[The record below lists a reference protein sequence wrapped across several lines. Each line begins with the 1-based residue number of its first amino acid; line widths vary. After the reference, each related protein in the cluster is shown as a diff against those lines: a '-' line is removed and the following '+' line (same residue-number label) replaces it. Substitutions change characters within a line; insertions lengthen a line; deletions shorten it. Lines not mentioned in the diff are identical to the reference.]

1 MQVSSQYVAVLVAL
15 SLYKPAASAMRIMVE
30 TALYYTY
37 FRTHHAE
44 LATLARDPAFYVEK
58 RDLVEYHKKHTPDFG
73 SLQSRLGVLV
83 RLERWYS
90 TVSAIVHGQIPGA
103 WVEHKIVAEIK
114 NIAATQEVSL
124 YSRKSALGRF
134 FCNGK
139 ETFVIRVAW
148 GPQRG
153 AWYGLCLGRETQK
166 VGPASL
172 VEVLVGGD
180 GFRGL

>member
-114 NIAATQEVSL
+114 NIAATQEVVIRAFIEGEDIVHRLFLCTAGRALWDGFSATAKRHL
-124 YSRKSALGRF
+124 LSGLRGDLKEALGMDS
-134 FCNGK
+134 
-139 ETFVIRVAW
+139 A
-148 GPQRG
+148 
-153 AWYGLCLGRETQK
+153 
-166 VGPASL
+166 
-172 VEVLVGGD
+172 
-180 GFRGL
+180 